1 MYTDAQEMSVES
13 IFYSLQ
19 DPLTHSSHSIHLRAL
34 SYYIILFPSIDVCSV
49 YPLMVHTIVN
59 NIYTVVFGKDT
70 SQDKG
75 RRLCLI
81 QLSMKFVIALL
92 PIFIALFVSNLVYV
106 LKYAG
111 LAGFSIALFFPII
124 LQLRSQWVCVNRFH
138 YMLDID
144 SLQSPVQSQ
153 SQDNETPSFEI
164 DDLDIQNEKIEKTP
178 LLENKNFNK
187 KLVLFFFLS
196 RDSILYYTPYSTVL
210 SYPVVVIIVCFLSI
224 LFFLLSVASLFVQS
238 T

>member
-1 MYTDAQEMSVES
+1 MSVES

-19 DPLTHSSHSIHLRAL
+19 DPLTQSSHSIPLRAL

-124 LQLRSQWVCVNRFH
+124 LQLRSQWMCVNRFH

-144 SLQSPVQSQ
+144 NLHRPVQS
-153 SQDNETPSFEI
+153 PSHDSKTLPFE
-164 DDLDIQNEKIEKTP
+164 DDHDIQNEIAP
-178 LLENKNFNK
+178 LLKPSEK
-187 KLVLFFFLS
+187 KRFLEQLVLFIFTGK
-196 RDSILYYTPYSTVL
+196 DSVLYYTPYSTVL

-224 LFFLLSVASLFVQS
+224 MFFLLSVASLFVQS